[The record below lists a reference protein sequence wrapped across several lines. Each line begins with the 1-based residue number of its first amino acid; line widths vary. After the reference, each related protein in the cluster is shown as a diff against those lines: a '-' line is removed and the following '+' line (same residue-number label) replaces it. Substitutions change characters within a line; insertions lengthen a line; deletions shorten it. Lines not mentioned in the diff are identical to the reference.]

1 MNSMQ
6 MQKMCQKQVDAVVDR
21 MHELCAK
28 GQYEDANALYSEIS
42 DWIGNVKGH
51 EVMSLDYLNEM
62 WDNK

>member
-28 GQYEDANALYSEIS
+28 GQ
-42 DWIGNVKGH
+42 
-51 EVMSLDYLNEM
+51 
-62 WDNK
+62 

>member
-1 MNSMQ
+1 

-62 WDNK
+62 